1 MLITILFLKAKE
13 VDYLCKKNRMNKA
26 ITSKVFMVRPVQF
39 RYNEQT
45 AKDNAF
51 QIETSQSD
59 EEKQSEAAQEFDGLV
74 NELRSHGVDVLVIKD
89 HSRSDTPDSVF
100 PNNWIST
107 HHTGE
112 VIIYPMF
119 AENRRKEVRQDIVD
133 LLLEKYDYDEVLDW
147 TTFTSVNQYLEGT
160 GSLVLDRNSK
170 IAYACISERTNL
182 ELAKNWCSVMDY
194 ELVSF
199 SAVDKEG
206 LPIYHTN
213 VMMNIGE
220 HVAVVCLDSIAN
232 EDERNKVEKYLRFS
246 DKEIVEI
253 SFDQAEQFAGNML
266 QLATDKGKS
275 LLVMSKAAF
284 SSLTEVQKNQLSEYS
299 ELVVASIPTIEKNG
313 GGSVRCMIAELF

>member
-1 MLITILFLKAKE
+1 M
-13 VDYLCKKNRMNKA
+13 
-26 ITSKVFMVRPVQF
+26 
-39 RYNEQT
+39 
-45 AKDNAF
+45 
-51 QIETSQSD
+51 
-59 EEKQSEAAQEFDGLV
+59 
-74 NELRSHGVDVLVIKD
+74 
-89 HSRSDTPDSVF
+89 
-100 PNNWIST
+100 
-107 HHTGE
+107 
-112 VIIYPMF
+112 
-119 AENRRKEVRQDIVD
+119 
-133 LLLEKYDYDEVLDW
+133 
-147 TTFTSVNQYLEGT
+147 
-160 GSLVLDRNSK
+160 
-170 IAYACISERTNL
+170 
-182 ELAKNWCSVMDY
+182 MDY

-232 EDERNKVEKYLRFS
+232 EDERNKVEKYLRFA

-253 SFDQAEQFAGNML
+253 SFEQAEQFAGNML

-299 ELVVASIPTIEKNG
+299 ELVVADIPTIEKNG